1 MGLTMRNIITVLF
14 LGCYSLVFAQF
25 NTLAPKNVASN
36 EMYNKQESL
45 KKQSAIKIEK
55 EQKSII
61 NKLFNVPTK
70 KNLKKEIDSL
80 KTLMLRYN
88 VSTIEINKTDSKIDK
103 DSLFLKYKNQS
114 ANLENSNDE
123 KPIKKF
129 DFINVEEGISKIS
142 MPLNKRIM
150 VTSPFGWRV
159 HPIFGATKF
168 HNGVDFKANYENVYA
183 VLDGVVIASG
193 WDSGGG
199 GNYIKIKHSDSF
211 VTSYLHLSEIYYK
224 AGELV
229 KAGFIVAKS
238 GNTGNSTGAH
248 LHFSVTE
255 NGKYINPIRF
265 LNDLINANNLIATY
279 YETERH
285 SYTQH

>member
-1 MGLTMRNIITVLF
+1 MGSTMKNIITVLF
-14 LGCYSLVFAQF
+14 LGCYSLAFTQF
-25 NTLAPKNVASN
+25 NTLTPKKVASN
-36 EMYNKQESL
+36 EILNEQQSL
-45 KKQSAIKIEK
+45 QKQSASKIEK
-55 EQKSII
+55 EQKSVI
-61 NKLFNVPTK
+61 NKLFNAPTK

-88 VSTIEINKTDSKIDK
+88 VSRIELSKTDSEMDK
-103 DSLFLKYKNQS
+103 DSLFLKYKKQS
-114 ANLENSNDE
+114 AYVEKPNTE

-129 DFINVEEGISKIS
+129 DFIDEEESISKIS
-142 MPLNKRIM
+142 MPLNNRMM
-150 VTSPFGWRV
+150 VTSPFGRRV
-159 HPIFGATKF
+159 HPIFGATKM
-168 HNGVDFKANYENVYA
+168 HNGADFKANYENVYA

-211 VTSYLHLSEIYYK
+211 ITSYLHLSETYYK
-224 AGELV
+224 AGEFV

-265 LNDLINANNLIATY
+265 LNDLINANNLIANS
-279 YETERH
+279 YETVRN
-285 SYTQH
+285 SYIQH